1 MWETIGHEWAVAY
14 LQKTIEA
21 KRVAQTTLF
30 AGPAEIGKTHLA
42 LWFAAALH
50 CTGDAQQPCGTCRGC
65 LESHAGAHPDL
76 LLIEPDNGRV
86 KIDQVRRIQH
96 ELALRPYNS
105 PWRVCI
111 VVGFETTTT
120 EAANAL
126 LKTLEEPPPHAI
138 LLLTALDPGLL
149 LPTIVSRC
157 RVISLRPAATHTIAD
172 ALIER
177 YQLDPLRAT
186 EIAQLSAGRVG
197 WAIRACEDPALL
209 EQRDAD
215 VQTLLELFDRG
226 PAARLRVAEE
236 LAKREDVHPAV
247 FEWQLVWRDIMLLA
261 AGCDERLI
269 VNQRQMPRL
278 RRIAESTGLEP
289 ARAAAVG
296 AQDVVKQ
303 ISQNV
308 NARLALETMLL
319 SWQNR

>member
-1 MWETIGHEWAVAY
+1 MWDTIGHEWAVAY
-14 LQKTIEA
+14 LQKTIETDRIA
-21 KRVAQTTLF
+21 HTTLF
-30 AGPAEIGKTHLA
+30 TGPAEIGKTHLA
-42 LWFAAALH
+42 RWFAAALH
-50 CTGDAQQPCGTCRGC
+50 CQSDARRPCGTCRGC
-65 LESHAGAHPDL
+65 RDTHAGAHADL
-76 LLIEPDNGRV
+76 LLIEPDKGRV

-105 PWRVCI
+105 PWRVC
-111 VVGFETTTT
+111 VVSGFETTTI

-157 RVISLRPAATHTIAD
+157 RVLSLRPVAPHTIAD
-172 ALIER
+172 ALVER
-177 YQLDPLRAT
+177 YQVDPQRAT

-197 WAIRACEDPALL
+197 WAIRACEDPAMLD
-209 EQRDAD
+209 QRDAD
-215 VQTLLELFDRG
+215 VQMLLKLFDQG

-236 LAKREDVHPAV
+236 LAQRDDVHPAI

-269 VNQRQMPRL
+269 VNQQQLPRL
-278 RRIAESTGLEP
+278 RHLAQSTGLES
-289 ARAAAVG
+289 ARAAAAN
-296 AQDVVKQ
+296 AQDVVRQ
-303 ISQNV
+303 IAQNV